1 MRSEAGL
8 PLLRGESM
16 AGKSINS
23 GPFRVRVGDDNAG
36 SFVAETGDTRPGT
49 EHSKPS
55 NPAFSF
61 GSSPI

>member
-1 MRSEAGL
+1 M
-8 PLLRGESM
+8 LRGESM